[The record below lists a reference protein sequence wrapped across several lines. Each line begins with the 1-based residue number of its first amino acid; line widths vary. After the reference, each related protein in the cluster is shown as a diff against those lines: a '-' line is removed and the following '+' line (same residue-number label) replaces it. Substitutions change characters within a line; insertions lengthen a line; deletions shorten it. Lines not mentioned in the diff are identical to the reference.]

1 MANTVLVADENI
13 SLLHELSVVIPT
25 FNRHEFVL
33 RQLRYWSNTGAEVII
48 VDGSKEPLAQHALN
62 KFGFSNLIYLHAQDT
77 FNERLKLAAKKIT
90 RTYAVHCSDDDFL
103 LFSGIISCIKRLK
116 SNKKLIACSGQTIKI
131 NPYRTRSL
139 IDYGAGY
146 RTLNYEIRSKSVAKR
161 LKMALSNYKP
171 VTFYA
176 VMPKD
181 IFTETWGN
189 IQDNE
194 FAMVQEFEQIITT
207 YICGDVAT
215 VKDLTRLWSVEVFS
229 VSDPSQDRQIKIEDW
244 WTNNYYEKQKQKF
257 VSKLSNTISS
267 KYGYSYI
274 KSSKILLSALDCY
287 FKNPLQFNPKP
298 NSLIDIFNWKIKKIA
313 NRLLPQRMIFTLKKL
328 RLKVLRILINRRNP
342 LWRKLEYGNIK
353 KLMLNSDSIP
363 CSITESAYKELKMIE
378 ALIFDHYSKDFY
390 I

>member
-1 MANTVLVADENI
+1 MANTVLVADKNI

-33 RQLRYWSNTGAEVII
+33 RQLRYWSNTGAQVII

-62 KFGFSNLIYLHAQDT
+62 KFGFSNLIYIHTQGT
-77 FNERLKLAAKKIT
+77 FNERLRLAAKKIT

-103 LFSGIISCIKRLK
+103 LFSGIISCIERLK

-146 RTLNYEIRSKSVAKR
+146 RTLNYEIKSKSVAKR

-176 VMPKD
+176 VMPKN
-181 IFTETWGN
+181 IFKETWGN

-215 VKDLTRLWSVEVFS
+215 VKELTRLWSVEVFS

-244 WTNNYYEKQKQKF
+244 WTNNYYEKQKQVF

-267 KYGYSYI
+267 KYGYSYT

-287 FKNPLQFNPKP
+287 LKNPLQFNPKP
-298 NSLIDIFNWKIKKIA
+298 NSLVDIFNWKIKKIA

-353 KLMLNSDSIP
+353 KLMLNRDSIP
-363 CSITESAYKELKMIE
+363 FSITESTYKELKMIE